1 MLPAQATDATKEIKV
16 KPHKTWIEQCEAAKG
31 IEDEFGNWRTI
42 AVPMCLC
49 ECTVAN
55 S

>member
-1 MLPAQATDATKEIKV
+1 MLPVQAIEATKEIKV
-16 KPHKTWIEQCEAAKG
+16 KPNEIWIEQCEAAKG
-31 IEDEFGNWRTI
+31 IEDEFDNRRTI